1 MPNRQNEYWSRVRD
15 CQRWAIEAETEAER
29 QSFLQMAQT
38 WTQLALEEAA
48 SEFTGRALG
57 EAASNS
63 ARIPSPARLHEC
75 RSPKAVNS

>member
-29 QSFLQMAQT
+29 HSFLEMART

-57 EAASNS
+57 EAVSKS
-63 ARIPSPARLHEC
+63 ARIAQPGAASRMPQR
-75 RSPKAVNS
+75 

>member
-38 WTQLALEEAA
+38 WTQLALKEAA
-48 SEFTGRALG
+48 SVLRDVRLEKPLRRVHAY
-57 EAASNS
+57 
-63 ARIPSPARLHEC
+63 PARRGFTNAAAL
-75 RSPKAVNS
+75 RP